1 MRRDRTV
8 GFVIDCRTVQA
19 RVLRWKGSNVFGAI
33 ALCLTLTVG
42 VALEAIAQT
51 PPVNLPDGL
60 PDPTESDIPNTI
72 DQITPRSPS
81 EEPLP
86 LEPPISPPSPILEP
100 SRVEPPGIPNI
111 APVQIRVNSIEVQGN
126 TIFEQEIDELI
137 QPLLG
142 REVSFDQLIA
152 LRSAI
157 TALYTS
163 QGYITSG
170 AFLPNNQDLSDGV
183 VQIQVVEGEL
193 EAVDVEGLERL
204 NSSYVRS
211 RLTLAGRRPLNQQNL
226 ERALQ
231 LLQVDPLLQQVNAEL
246 TAGSAPGRSILQVD
260 LQEAPPLNGS
270 ISTNNYQPTS
280 IGSAQLTIAASYTN
294 ALGMGDRLS
303 AQYGRTNGLDLY
315 DISYSLP
322 VNPRDGSL
330 TLRYN
335 TNDSRIIEDAVED
348 LNIRSEAESWS
359 LEFRQPL
366 SRSVTEEFA
375 LSLALD
381 LRRSQTYILDDIP
394 FSFSAGAD
402 EGESRVTVLR
412 FSQDWVNR
420 GRTQVLAA
428 RSQFSIGLDAF
439 DATIN
444 DTSTDAEFFKWL
456 GQFQWVRQIQGR
468 SLLVTRLNAQLT
480 PDSLLSLEKI
490 GLGGQDTIRGYAQNQ
505 LVADNAIWASVELR
519 LPLNRSNRLELIPF
533 LEAGHAW
540 NNNLPDPDPDFLIG
554 AGVGLRWEALRGL
567 NLRVDYGLPL
577 IDVDSDGDS
586 LQDNGIYLSVQYFPW

>member
-1 MRRDRTV
+1 MRRDRMV

-33 ALCLTLTVG
+33 ALCLALTVG

-51 PPVNLPDGL
+51 PPVNLPDDL
-60 PDPTESDIPNTI
+60 SDPTESDIPNTI

-86 LEPPISPPSPILEP
+86 LEPPTSPPSPILEP
-100 SRVEPPGIPNI
+100 STVEPPVIPNL
-111 APVQIRVNSIEVQGN
+111 APVQIRVNSIEVRGN

-183 VQIQVVEGEL
+183 VQIQVVEGAL
-193 EAVDVEGLERL
+193 EPVNVEGLERL

-211 RLTLAGRRPLNQQNL
+211 RLTLAGRSPLNQQSL

-246 TAGSAPGRSILQVD
+246 TAGSAPGRSILQVN

-294 ALGMGDRLS
+294 GLGMGDRLS

-330 TLRYN
+330 TLRYS

-359 LEFRQPL
+359 LEYRQPL

-375 LSLALD
+375 LGLALD
-381 LRRSQTYILDDIP
+381 LRHSQTYILEDIP

-444 DTSTDAEFFKWL
+444 DTGTDAEFFKWL

-540 NNNLPDPDPDFLIG
+540 NNNLPDPNPDFLIG

>member
-1 MRRDRTV
+1 MRSEELVRFDRRIMWV
-8 GFVIDCRTVQA
+8 GGLGWGRTGV
-19 RVLRWKGSNVFGAI
+19 GGAI
-33 ALCLTLTVG
+33 ALCLSMNLSRMG
-42 VALEAIAQT
+42 AIAQT
-51 PPVNLPDGL
+51 PPNLPEQL
-60 PDPTESDIPNTI
+60 PAETESDIPNTI
-72 DQITPRSPS
+72 DQITPRPPS

-86 LEPPISPPSPILEP
+86 LEPPSSPSAPILQPPTEEP
-100 SRVEPPGIPNI
+100 SGVPNL

-126 TIFEQEIDELI
+126 SIFDREIAELI
-137 QPLLG
+137 QPLVG
-142 REVSFDQLIA
+142 QTVSFDQLIE

-157 TALYTS
+157 TALYIR

-170 AFLPNNQDLSDGV
+170 AFLPNNQDLSDGIV
-183 VQIQVVEGEL
+183 EIQVVEGEL
-193 EAVDVEGLERL
+193 ETVDVNGLEQL
-204 NSSYVRS
+204 NSNYVRS
-211 RLTLAGRRPLNQQNL
+211 RLTLAGRRPLNQQSL

-231 LLQVDPLLQQVNAEL
+231 LLQVNPLLRQVNAEL

-260 LQEAPPLNGS
+260 LQEAPPLDAS
-270 ISTNNYQPTS
+270 LSTNNYQPTS
-280 IGSAQLTIAASYTN
+280 IGSAQLTVAASYTN
-294 ALGMGDRLS
+294 VLGIGDRLS
-303 AQYGRTNGLDLY
+303 AQYGRTDGLDLY

-322 VNPRDGSL
+322 VNPRDGTL

-348 LNIRSEAESWS
+348 LDIRSEAESWS

-375 LSLALD
+375 LGLTLD
-381 LRRSQTYILDDIP
+381 LRSSQTYILDNIP

-428 RSQFSIGLDAF
+428 RSQFSIGLDAL

-444 DTSTDAEFFKWL
+444 DTGTDAEFFKWL

-505 LVADNAIWASVELR
+505 LVADNAIWTSIELR

-533 LEAGHAW
+533 IEAGHAW
-540 NNNLPDPDPDFLIG
+540 NNNLPNPDPDFLVG
-554 AGVGLRWEALRGL
+554 AGMGLRWEALRGL
-567 NLRVDYGLPL
+567 NLRIDYGLPL
-577 IDVDSDGDS
+577 IDVDAEGDS
-586 LQDNGIYLSVQYFPW
+586 LQDNGIYLSVQYFP

>member
-1 MRRDRTV
+1 ME
-8 GFVIDCRTVQA
+8 
-19 RVLRWKGSNVFGAI
+19 AI
-33 ALCLTLTVG
+33 ALYLTLTG
-42 VALEAIAQT
+42 GMTLGAIAQT
-51 PPVNLPDGL
+51 PPVNLPDDL

-86 LEPPISPPSPILEP
+86 LEPPTSPPSQILEP
-100 SRVEPPGIPNI
+100 PSAAPPGVPNL
-111 APVQIRVNSIEVQGN
+111 APVQIRVNSIEVRGN
-126 TIFEQEIDELI
+126 TIFEQEIDQLI

-193 EAVDVEGLERL
+193 EAVNVEGLEQL
-204 NSSYVRS
+204 SSSYVRS

-246 TAGSAPGRSILQVD
+246 SAGSAPGRSILQVD
-260 LQEAPPLNGS
+260 LQEAPPLNGN

-280 IGSAQLTIAASYTN
+280 IGSAQLTVAASYTN
-294 ALGMGDRLS
+294 LLGMGDRLS
-303 AQYGRTNGLDLY
+303 AQYGRTSGLDLY

-348 LNIRSEAESWS
+348 LDIRSEAESWS

-366 SRSVTEEFA
+366 FRSVTEEFA
-375 LSLALD
+375 LALALD
-381 LRRSQTYILDDIP
+381 LRHSQTYILDDIP

-444 DTSTDAEFFKWL
+444 DTGTDAEFFKWL
-456 GQFQWVRQIQGR
+456 GQFQWVQQIAGR

-505 LVADNAIWASVELR
+505 LVADNAIWTSVELR

-540 NNNLPDPDPDFLIG
+540 NNDLPDPDPDFLIG

-577 IDVDSDGDS
+577 IDVDSEGDS
-586 LQDNGIYLSVQYFPW
+586 LQDNGIYLSIQYFP

>member
-1 MRRDRTV
+1 MRRR
-8 GFVIDCRTVQA
+8 GSG
-19 RVLRWKGSNVFGAI
+19 VLEAI
-33 ALCLTLTVG
+33 ALYLTLTVSMTLG
-42 VALEAIAQT
+42 VTAQT
-51 PPVNLPDGL
+51 PPMNLPDDL
-60 PDPTESDIPNTI
+60 PDPAESDIPNTI

-86 LEPPISPPSPILEP
+86 LEPPTSLPSPILEP
-100 SRVEPPGIPNI
+100 STVEAPGVPNL
-111 APVQIRVNSIEVQGN
+111 APVQIRVNSIEVRGN
-126 TIFEQEIDELI
+126 SIFEQEIDQLI

-193 EAVDVEGLERL
+193 EAVNVEGLERL

-231 LLQVDPLLQQVNAEL
+231 LLQVDPLLRQVNAEL
-246 TAGSAPGRSILQVD
+246 TAGSAPGLSILQVD
-260 LQEAPPLNGS
+260 LQEAPLLTASLG
-270 ISTNNYQPTS
+270 TNNYQPTS
-280 IGSAQLTIAASYTN
+280 IGSAQLTVAASYTN
-294 ALGMGDRLS
+294 VMGIGDRLS
-303 AQYGRTNGLDLY
+303 AQYGRTSGLDLY

-348 LNIRSEAESWS
+348 LGIRSEAESWS

-375 LSLALD
+375 LGLALD

-428 RSQFSIGLDAF
+428 RSQFSIGLDAL

-444 DTSTDAEFFKWL
+444 DTGTDAEFFKWL
-456 GQFQWVRQIQGR
+456 GQFQWVRQIEER

-505 LVADNAIWASVELR
+505 LVADNAIWTSVELR

-540 NNNLPDPDPDFLIG
+540 NSDLPDPDPDFLVG
-554 AGVGLRWEALRGL
+554 AGLGLRWEALRGL

-577 IDVDSDGDS
+577 IGVDSEGDS

>member
-1 MRRDRTV
+1 MRRR
-8 GFVIDCRTVQA
+8 GSG
-19 RVLRWKGSNVFGAI
+19 VLEAI
-33 ALCLTLTVG
+33 ALYLTLTVSMTLG
-42 VALEAIAQT
+42 VTAQT
-51 PPVNLPDGL
+51 PPMNLPDDL
-60 PDPTESDIPNTI
+60 PDPAESDIPNTI

-86 LEPPISPPSPILEP
+86 LEPPTSLPSPILEP
-100 SRVEPPGIPNI
+100 PSAVPPGVPNL
-111 APVQIRVNSIEVQGN
+111 APVQIRVNSIEVRGN
-126 TIFEQEIDELI
+126 SIFEQEIDQLI
-137 QPLLG
+137 QPLLE

-163 QGYITSG
+163 QGYITSS

-193 EAVDVEGLERL
+193 EAVNVEGLEQL

-231 LLQVDPLLQQVNAEL
+231 LLQVDPLLRQVNAEL

-260 LQEAPPLNGS
+260 LQEAPPLTASLG
-270 ISTNNYQPTS
+270 TNNYQPTS
-280 IGSAQLTIAASYTN
+280 IGSAQLTVAASYTN
-294 ALGMGDRLS
+294 VMGIGDRLS
-303 AQYGRTNGLDLY
+303 AQYGRTSGLDLY

-348 LNIRSEAESWS
+348 LGIRSEAESWS

-375 LSLALD
+375 LGLALD

-428 RSQFSIGLDAF
+428 RSQFSIGLDAL

-444 DTSTDAEFFKWL
+444 DTGTDAEFFKWL
-456 GQFQWVRQIQGR
+456 GQFQWVRQIEGR
-468 SLLVTRLNAQLT
+468 SLLVARLNAQLT

-505 LVADNAIWASVELR
+505 LVADNAIWTSVELR

-540 NNNLPDPDPDFLIG
+540 NSDLPDPDPDFLVG
-554 AGVGLRWEALRGL
+554 AGLGLRWEALRGL

-577 IDVDSDGDS
+577 IGVDSEGDS